1 MGWLN
6 VLAATYDNCISEVG
20 KTETIQ
26 KGQGKNAFYQ
36 TVVLLPVSHIT
47 NNAGIEITINENG
60 EFKNA
65 VKVDKNDQMTIMP
78 VSEDSASRSSGITPM
93 PLFDKLSYIAGDYD
107 NYAADEKKKRPCY
120 EAYMDTLHGWAD
132 LSDTPQKVKAICTY
146 LDRGTVLKDLIDKNI
161 YDGTDTFVRFVVIG
175 IEEPVLEPWR
185 DKEVYESYIRY
196 YDTLLTEMDIDYT
209 TGELCPVTQKLP
221 SKIRNSGDKAKIISS
236 NDTSNYTFR
245 GRFLSASEAVV
256 VGYEVSQKA
265 HNALRWLIA
274 RQGYKNG
281 SEAIICWSPGNY
293 YVPSPMNDSSQFEMD
308 DEEEE
313 DEISFDTEELF
324 AKRLNKAIA
333 GYRQN
338 FDRDIQRIEKD
349 TLKVVV
355 MAVDTADGSG
365 QGRLSI
371 TYYNEQ
377 EPQHFLNNILKWYSE
392 CCWEFYVRRKQGFL
406 ISSPSPEDIVAA
418 AFGTQR
424 SEFVDADDKIKKKSI
439 DRLLPCIVQERKIP
453 KDIVYAAVR
462 NVSNPQRFKKANW
475 DRLLASACAMIKKY
489 QYDYGK
495 EVFSVALNKESM
507 DRDYLFGRLLAA
519 AHKLEDYVNF
529 KSGNSGRETSAMR
542 YWSTYTQKPART
554 FMTIREKLQP
564 YISKLK
570 TGTRNYYQSLAEE
583 IFAKLEETNSFH
595 NEPLK
600 ENYLLGYYSQM
611 AEFRNYKSTE
621 TNEEEEE

>member
-20 KTETIQ
+20 ESETIR
-26 KGQGKNAFYQ
+26 KGKGKKAFDQ
-36 TVVLLPVSHIT
+36 TVVLLPVSHLT

-60 EFKNA
+60 EFKDA

-78 VSEDSASRSSGITPM
+78 VTEDSASRSSGIAPM

-107 NYAADEKKKRPCY
+107 DHAAEDKKKRPYY
-120 EAYMDTLHGWAD
+120 EKYMEQLHLWAD
-132 LSDTPQKVKAICTY
+132 LPNTPLKVKAICAY
-146 LDRGTVLKDLIDKNI
+146 LDRGTVMKDLTDKNI
-161 YDGTDTFVRFVVIG
+161 YDGTDVFVRFKVTG
-175 IEEPVLEPWR
+175 IDMETRTWR
-185 DKEVYESYIRY
+185 DKEIYESFIRY
-196 YDTLLTEMDIDYT
+196 YGAILTETDIDYT
-209 TGELCPVTQKLP
+209 TGELCPDTQKLP

-245 GRFLSASEAVV
+245 GRFISASEAVA

-274 RQGYKNG
+274 RQGYHNG
-281 SEAIICWSPGNY
+281 SEAIICWSPGND
-293 YVPSPMNDSSQFEMD
+293 YVPSPMNDSSQFEKD

-313 DEISFDTEELF
+313 DKIGFDTEELF

-338 FDRDIQRIEKD
+338 FDRDIRRIEKD

-392 CCWEFYVRRKQGFL
+392 CCWEFYAKKKEGFL
-406 ISSPSPEDIVAA
+406 IGTPSPEDIVAA

-424 SEFVDADDKIKKKSI
+424 SEFVDADEKMKKKSI
-439 DRLLPCIVQERKIP
+439 DRLLPCIVQGRKIP
-453 KDIVYAAVR
+453 KDMVYAAVR
-462 NVSNPQRFKKANW
+462 NVSNPQRFKEANW
-475 DRLLASACAMIKKY
+475 YRLLASACAMIKKY

-507 DRDYLFGRLLAA
+507 DRDYLFGRLLAV

-529 KSGNSGRETSAMR
+529 KSGNNGRETSAMR
-542 YWSTYTQKPART
+542 YWSTYAQKPART
-554 FMTIREKLQP
+554 FMTIRDKLQP

-570 TGTRNYYQSLAEE
+570 TGVRNYYQSLAEE
-583 IFAKLEETNSFH
+583 IFAKLEETKSFN

-611 AEFRNYKSTE
+611 AEFRNYKNTE
-621 TNEEEEE
+621 INEEEESS

>member
-20 KTETIQ
+20 KTETISRG
-26 KGQGKNAFYQ
+26 KGKKTFDEKI
-36 TVVLLPVSHIT
+36 VLLPISHMT
-47 NNAGIEITINENG
+47 NNAGIEITIDENG
-60 EFKNA
+60 EFKDA
-65 VKVDKNDQMTIMP
+65 VKVDKNDQVTIMP
-78 VSEDSASRSSGITPM
+78 ATEDSASRSSGITPM

-107 NYAADEKKKRPCY
+107 DYVADDKKKRPYY
-120 EAYMDTLHGWAD
+120 EEYMKKLHLWAD
-132 LSDTPQKVKAICTY
+132 LPDTPIKVKAICKY
-146 LDRGTVLKDLIDKNI
+146 LDCGTALKDLKNKNI
-161 YDGTDTFVRFVVIG
+161 YDGTDVFVRFKVIG
-175 IEEPVLEPWR
+175 TDMETKTWL
-185 DKEVYESYIRY
+185 DKEVYDSFIKY
-196 YDTLLTEMDIDYT
+196 YDTLMNEMDIDYS

-221 SKIRNSGDKAKIISS
+221 SKIRNSGDKAKLISS
-236 NDTSNYTFR
+236 NDNTNFTFR
-245 GRFLSASEAVV
+245 GRFSTASEAVRI
-256 VGYEVSQKA
+256 GYEVSQKA

-281 SEAIICWSPGNY
+281 SESIVCWSPGNLD
-293 YVPSPMNDSSQFEMD
+293 VPSPMSDSGQFD
-308 DEEEE
+308 LDEEEE
-313 DEISFDTEELF
+313 EISFDTEEFF

-338 FDRDIQRIEKD
+338 FDRDIKRIEKNA
-349 TLKVVV
+349 LKVVV

-377 EPQHFLNNILKWYSE
+377 EPQSFLNSIFKWYSE
-392 CCWEFYVRRKQGFL
+392 CCWEFFL
-406 ISSPSPEDIVAA
+406 KKKESFMISSPSPEDIVIA

-424 SEFVDADDKIKKKSI
+424 GEFVDVDDKAKKKYI
-439 DRLLPCIVQERKIP
+439 DRLLPCIVQGRKIP
-453 KDIVYAAVR
+453 KDMVYAAVR
-462 NVSNPQRFKKANW
+462 NVSNPQRFKEANW
-475 DRLLASACAMIKKY
+475 YRLLISACAIIKKY

-507 DRDYLFGRLLAA
+507 DRDYLFGRLLAV

-542 YWSTYTQKPART
+542 YWSTYSQKPART
-554 FMTIREKLQP
+554 FMTIRDKLQP

-583 IFAKLEETNSFH
+583 IFSKLEETASFN

-611 AEFRNYKSTE
+611 AEFRKNNNTE
-621 TNEEEEE
+621 SNEEEE

>member
-1 MGWLN
+1 MGWIN
-6 VLAATYDNCISEVG
+6 VLSATYDNCISEVG
-20 KTETIQ
+20 KNEIIHR
-26 KGQGKNAFYQ
+26 GEGKKAFDQ

-60 EFKNA
+60 EFNHA

-78 VSEDSASRSSGITPM
+78 ASEDSASRSSGITPM
-93 PLFDKLSYIAGDYD
+93 PLFDKLSYIAADYD
-107 NYAADEKKKRPCY
+107 DYAAEDKKKRPYY
-120 EAYMDTLHGWAD
+120 EAYMKALHDWAD
-132 LSDTPQKVKAICTY
+132 LPDTPTKVKAICTY
-146 LDRGTVLKDLIDKNI
+146 LDNGTVMKDLRANHV
-161 YDGTDTFVRFVVIG
+161 YDGTDVFVRFKVTG
-175 IEEPVLEPWR
+175 IDREEKTWR
-185 DKEVYESYIRY
+185 DKKIYDSFIRY

-209 TGELCPVTQKLP
+209 TGKISPVTQKLP
-221 SKIRNSGDKAKIISS
+221 SKIRNSGDKAKLISS
-236 NDTSNYTFR
+236 NDNTNYTFR
-245 GRFLSASEAVV
+245 GRFSSASEAVR

-281 SEAIICWSPGNY
+281 SESIVCWSPGELD
-293 YVPSPMNDSSQFEMD
+293 VPSPMNDSGQFDM
-308 DEEEE
+308 EEEKE
-313 DEISFDTEELF
+313 EIDFDTEEIF

-338 FDRDIQRIEKD
+338 FDKDIKRIEKN
-349 TLKVVV
+349 TLKIVV

-377 EPQHFLNNILKWYSE
+377 EPQNFLNSIFKWYSE
-392 CCWEFYVRRKQGFL
+392 CCWEFYSKKKEKYL
-406 ISSPSPEDIVAA
+406 ISSPSPEDIVLA
-418 AFGTQR
+418 AFGTER
-424 SEFVDADDKIKKKSI
+424 GDFVELDDKVKKKSI
-439 DRLLPCIVQERKIP
+439 DRLLPCILQKRKIP
-453 KDIVYAAVR
+453 KDIVHAAVR
-462 NVSNPQRFKKANW
+462 NISNPLRFNESNR
-475 DRLLASACAMIKKY
+475 DRLLKITCAIIKKY

-495 EVFSVALNKESM
+495 EVFSVALNKESK
-507 DRDYLFGRLLAA
+507 DRDYLFGRLLAV

-542 YWSTYTQKPART
+542 YWSTYAQKPART
-554 FMTIREKLQP
+554 FMTIRGKLQP

-583 IFAKLEETNSFH
+583 IFAKLEETGSFN

-611 AEFRNYKSTE
+611 AEFRNSKNTE
-621 TNEEEEE
+621 ANEEENQL